1 MSILLAMTV
10 RKHSVRRISGIAL
23 LALFLTFV
31 SVQVLPD
38 TQKRA
43 DDSPCDESRLDDA
56 SGPVVPLVVRNNSKN
71 TLTGGSLCKAPA
83 GLLPSSPEGQSLIA
97 TTLRTASRKA
107 IPQLL
112 SNPFY
117 VVLTAKAP

>member
-1 MSILLAMTV
+1 MTV
-10 RKHSVRRISGIAL
+10 RNEAIRRISGIAL

-31 SVQVLPD
+31 SVPAYPG
-38 TQKRA
+38 TEEEA
-43 DDSPCDESRLDDA
+43 DDNRLDESRLNVPTEPAVPIIVRTTKLAAGGGFVDKAYSGISPSTSA
-56 SGPVVPLVVRNNSKN
+56 SVWHTLV
-71 TLTGGSLCKAPA
+71 
-83 GLLPSSPEGQSLIA
+83 
-97 TTLRTASRKA
+97 TLRTAVKKS